1 MKHARRIALWLGLL
15 GLAALFI
22 GCAST
27 ETGSPV
33 LGGAGVLMLDGSF

>member
-1 MKHARRIALWLGLL
+1 MKHASRIALWLGLL
-15 GLAALFI
+15 GLATLFI

-33 LGGAGVLMLDGSF
+33 LGGAGVLRIDRSF